1 MTQATIE
8 KTEVPSSAPVARDES
23 RKGIGTVAFKKSR
36 AFGEFCV
43 FLVVGLLL
51 LELIFK
57 FAGICDEENYLVDK
71 RVGWVPVPNRSATY
85 RTEGFSRYT
94 INSLGMRDKER
105 TIAKP
110 PNTFRIAVMGCS
122 VTEGKE
128 VFIDQTYCSL
138 LEKQLNQQ
146 GGPVKYEVLN
156 FAVAAY
162 NLGQEYLRLKHFALQ
177 FKPDLVVFTVRPNA
191 LLYMGGKAESGLFSS
206 PPLFAIQANGELLED
221 HHVQNHWLST
231 REGQRAQ
238 KTVWLSTHSRLY
250 KLIGKCAYNLEENRK
265 KLGRKPVALK
275 KDAEDKAEVKKR
287 MENAQLYLSKV
298 AGALVA
304 DAKALCDKEQA
315 EFMVLY
321 LPFGSKYRSALEGTL
336 IENFCKQ
343 QNVKFADCN
352 PDFDQLQKTSRKELY
367 LRAHPSKFGHEK
379 IAEYLKSYLERNGL
393 LKTGVSTSQNVL
405 Q

>member
-8 KTEVPSSAPVARDES
+8 KTEVRSSAPVAKDLS
-23 RKGIGTVAFKKSR
+23 RKGTGTVAFKKAR

-51 LELIFK
+51 LELLFK
-57 FAGICDEENYLVDK
+57 VAGICDEENYLVDK
-71 RVGWVPVPNRSATY
+71 RLGWVPVPNRSATY

-128 VFIDQTYCSL
+128 VFIDRTYCSL

-162 NLGQEYLRLKHFALQ
+162 HLGQEYLRLKHFALQ

-191 LLYMGGKAESGLFSS
+191 LLYMGGRAESGLFGA
-206 PPLFAIQANGELLED
+206 PPLFGIQANGKLFED
-221 HHVQNHWLST
+221 HHVQEHWFRT
-231 REGQRAQ
+231 GEGKRVQ
-238 KTVWLSTHSRLY
+238 KNVWLGTHSRLY
-250 KLIGKCAYNLEENRK
+250 SLIGKCVYNLDEHRK
-265 KLGRKPVALK
+265 KFGRPPVAPK
-275 KDAEDKAEVKKR
+275 KNAEDKAEAEER
-287 MENAQLYLSKV
+287 INNALVYLSKV
-298 AGALVA
+298 AGALIA
-304 DAKALCDKEQA
+304 DSKAICDKEQS

-321 LPFGSKYRSALEGTL
+321 LPFKSKYRSALEGKL
-336 IENFCKQ
+336 IKDFCELHK
-343 QNVKFADCN
+343 VKFADCN
-352 PDFDQLQKTSRKELY
+352 PDFDKIQRSSTRELY
-367 LRAHPSKFGHEK
+367 LRAHPSRFGHEK
-379 IAEYLKSYLERNGL
+379 IAEYLKTYLERNGL
-393 LKTGVSTSQNVL
+393 LKTGVSASQNVL